1 MDKMYSDVE
10 KVLYSQQE
18 IAQRVAQIGEQIT
31 RDYEGKELLLVGI
44 LKGAV
49 VFFADLMRSIDL
61 PLTTDFMAL
70 TSYGAS
76 STTSGVVRILKDL
89 DKPCKDKHV
98 LIVEDIVDTGLT
110 LKYLT
115 DTLKVRE
122 PASIKV
128 CCLLDKP
135 SRRKVEMKADYVGF
149 NVPDV
154 FVIGY
159 GLDLAEK
166 YRNLPDVCAPKPHL
180 YE

>member
-1 MDKMYSDVE
+1 MENMYRDVE
-10 KVLYSQQE
+10 KVLYSKEQIARRIAE
-18 IAQRVAQIGEQIT
+18 IGAQIT
-31 RDYEGKELLLVGI
+31 RDYEGKDLLLVGI

-61 PLTTDFMAL
+61 PLGIDFMAL

-98 LIVEDIVDTGLT
+98 VVVEDIVDTGLT

-115 DTLKVRE
+115 ETLKVRE
-122 PASIKV
+122 PASVRI

-135 SRRKVEMKADYVGF
+135 SRRKADIRADYVGF
-149 NVPDV
+149 EVPDV

-159 GLDLAEK
+159 GLDYAEK
-166 YRNLPDVCAPKPHL
+166 YRNLPDVCAPKRDL

>member
-1 MDKMYSDVE
+1 MENMYRDVE
-10 KVLYSQQE
+10 KVLYSKEQIARRIAE
-18 IAQRVAQIGEQIT
+18 IGAQIT
-31 RDYEGKELLLVGI
+31 RDYEGKDLLLVGI

-61 PLTTDFMAL
+61 PLGIDFMAL

-98 LIVEDIVDTGLT
+98 VVVEDIVDTGLT

-122 PASIKV
+122 PASVRI

-135 SRRKVEMKADYVGF
+135 SRRKADIRADYVGF
-149 NVPDV
+149 EVPDV

-159 GLDLAEK
+159 GLDYAEK
-166 YRNLPDVCAPKPHL
+166 YRNLPDVCAPKRDL

>member
-1 MDKMYSDVE
+1 MENMYRDVE
-10 KVLYSQQE
+10 RVLYSKEQIARRIAE
-18 IAQRVAQIGEQIT
+18 IGAQIT
-31 RDYEGKELLLVGI
+31 RDYEGKDLLLVGI

-61 PLTTDFMAL
+61 PLGIDFMAL

-98 LIVEDIVDTGLT
+98 VVVEDIVDTGLT

-122 PASIKV
+122 PASVRI

-135 SRRKVEMKADYVGF
+135 SRRKADIRADYVGF
-149 NVPDV
+149 EVPDV

-159 GLDLAEK
+159 GLDYAEK
-166 YRNLPDVCAPKPHL
+166 YRNLPDVCAPKRDL

>member
-1 MDKMYSDVE
+1 MENMYADVE
-10 KVLYSQQE
+10 EVLYNKQQL
-18 IAQRVAQIGEQIT
+18 AQRVAQLGEQIT
-31 RDYEGKELLLVGI
+31 RDYQGKDLLLVGI

-49 VFFADLMRSIDL
+49 IFFADLMRNIDL
-61 PLTTDFMAL
+61 PLNIDFMAL

-76 STTSGVVRILKDL
+76 STTSGVVQILKDL

-98 LIVEDIVDTGLT
+98 LVVEDIVDTGLT

-115 DTLKVRE
+115 ETLKLRE
-122 PASIKV
+122 PASVRI

-135 SRRKVEMKADYVGF
+135 SRRKADIKADYVGF
-149 NVPDV
+149 EVPDV

-159 GLDLAEK
+159 GLDYAEK
-166 YRNLPDVCAPKPHL
+166 YRNLPEVCAPKREL

>member
-1 MDKMYSDVE
+1 MENMYADVE
-10 KVLYSQQE
+10 EVLYSKQQL
-18 IAQRVAQIGEQIT
+18 AQRVAQLGEQIT
-31 RDYEGKELLLVGI
+31 RDYQGKDLLLVGI

-49 VFFADLMRSIDL
+49 IFFADLMRNIDL
-61 PLTTDFMAL
+61 PLNIDFMAL

-76 STTSGVVRILKDL
+76 STTSGVVQILKDL

-98 LIVEDIVDTGLT
+98 LVVEDIVDTGLT

-115 DTLKVRE
+115 ETLKLRE
-122 PASIKV
+122 PASVRI

-135 SRRKVEMKADYVGF
+135 SRRKADIKADYVGF
-149 NVPDV
+149 EVPDV

-159 GLDLAEK
+159 GLDYAEK
-166 YRNLPDVCAPKPHL
+166 YRNLPEVCAPKREL